1 MATAV
6 TVVYHYDDGTTRNVS
21 VAPTTTSY
29 KILTTPSKFVVG
41 NVSAKFQLFNEYG
54 VNATSQYSGSSFTVN
69 RFYTSQ
75 WRSDTGLYLTGGNYY
90 NVHSYALGNILNLFP
105 QVDSYTLSGTFNYGP
120 YENKNITITGKAN
133 YAGGT
138 DVSVKSSLSRQYLC
152 SNWYDCNGTSI
163 SVTPGATTVITLP
176 SSYTYPTTL
185 LIKGRHS
192 STTAWTTYSSS
203 KAISALPALAAR
215 PNSHTYHNVNLQY
228 QEKSGLRKET
238 LSVDTE
244 HVYTFSHWAND
255 AAGTT
260 ATDTSYKPTADTTV
274 YAVWTESTGVRTTL
288 PTWTTADYAP
298 DPTSFDVDT
307 EVYFYDPRYDAEPEA
322 DSTQTI
328 YSARNYPLK
337 HIGWT
342 LNGGSYIYNNGTS
355 VSGAAN
361 DTYTAQFQLDKSKSY
376 YETYSPEDFIEH
388 PAPEPY
394 AGHEYLGLSWI
405 RPSEPE
411 QTIAYAPG
419 EVIPVSDCIHS
430 TGHTELHRVWKRTI
444 PVGLVRI
451 YNSTTKKME
460 KYKPVIYNSST
471 KQWESYLPKIYN
483 GTDWNDIYS

>member
-1 MATAV
+1 MV
-6 TVVYHYDDGTTRNVS
+6 DPNQYYVVYHYDDGTTESIGVHASSYTLAKNPPTYQVGS
-21 VAPTTTSY
+21 VT
-29 KILTTPSKFVVG
+29 
-41 NVSAKFQLFNEYG
+41 AKFQLFNAYG
-54 VNATSQYSGSSFTVN
+54 QTSTSQYGSTSFTITRLYDGWKTARGV
-69 RFYTSQ
+69 RFSAGSTIQFS
-75 WRSDTGLYLTGGNYY
+75 
-90 NVHSYALGNILNLFP
+90 SYAIN
-105 QVDSYTLSGTFNYGP
+105 QTVDLYPYVYRHHAQGKFNTGA

-133 YAGGT
+133 YDGGT
-138 DVSVKSSLSRQYLC
+138 DVSVKSSLSRQHKC
-152 SNWYDCNGTSI
+152 TNWYDCNGTSI
-163 SVTPGATTVITLP
+163 SVSPGATTSITLP
-176 SSYTYPTTL
+176 ASYTYPTSL
-185 LIKGRHS
+185 LIKGS
-192 STTAWTTYSSS
+192 IGTITAWTTYSSS

-255 AAGTT
+255 AEGATP
-260 ATDTSYKPTADTTV
+260 TDTSYKPTANTTV
-274 YAVWTESTGVRTTL
+274 YAVWEEYTAVKTTL
-288 PTWTTADYAP
+288 PTWTTPDYAP
-298 DPTSFDVDT
+298 DPTSSDVDT

-328 YSARNYPLK
+328 YSTRNYPLK

-355 VSGAAN
+355 VSGTAN

-376 YETYSPEDFIEH
+376 YETYYPEDFIEH

-405 RPSEPE
+405 RPSESE

-419 EVIPVSDCIHS
+419 EVIPVSDCIRS
-430 TGHTELHRVWKRTI
+430 TGHPELHRVWKRTI

-471 KQWESYLPKIYN
+471 KQWESFLPKIYN